1 MILAI
6 ALALQAQTALPAPR
20 FENEVARF
28 EAADRRRMP
37 PRDAV
42 LFVGSS
48 TIERWP
54 DLKSDFPSVEVIQR
68 GIGSTRLDDFVRF
81 APRIVIPYHPRLIVL
96 YAGDNDF
103 ADGQSARNVY
113 EDFKDFVRVVHRALP
128 NARIVFVSV
137 KPSPSRWHLASRMR
151 KTNALVRGYV
161 KRDRRL
167 KYVDV
172 FNAMI
177 GPNGHPTPALFVDD
191 SLHMTPAGY
200 KLWTRIL
207 HPTVK

>member
-6 ALALQAQTALPAPR
+6 ALALQAQTARPAPR

-28 EAADRRRMP
+28 EAADGKSMP

-42 LFVGSS
+42 LFIGSS
-48 TIERWP
+48 SIERWP
-54 DLKSDFPSVEVIQR
+54 DLQHDFPSATVIQR

-81 APRIVIPYHPRLIVL
+81 APRIVIPYHPRLVVL
-96 YAGDNDF
+96 YAGDNDL

-113 EDFKDFVRVVHRALP
+113 SDFKDFVRIVHRALP
-128 NARIVFVSV
+128 DTRIVFISV

-151 KTNALVRGYV
+151 ETNALVRSYV

-167 KYVDV
+167 QYVDV
-172 FNAMI
+172 FSSMI
-177 GPNGHPTPALFVDD
+177 GPNGHPRADLFVDD
-191 SLHMTPAGY
+191 SLHMSPAGY
-200 KLWTRIL
+200 KLWSRIL
-207 HPTVK
+207 ERTVR